1 MIRATGLQKEY
12 KGKKILKG
20 IDLSVAKGEIV
31 ALLGPNGAGK
41 TTCFY
46 TIIGLVK
53 PDRGSVYLGKQDIT
67 FLPLHKRAQ
76 IGIGYLPQ
84 EPSIFRGLT
93 VEENILAVL
102 EIVEPNQK
110 KQIQRLEELLAKFA
124 ITHLRTEKAIKLS
137 GGERRRLEIARA
149 LATDPQFIFLDEPL
163 AGIDPISIHGMKDL
177 IYKLKDDGIG
187 IVITDHNVREALD
200 ISDRIYILNKGSIVV
215 EGKGKDI
222 IKNKTVREIYLGN
235 TFKL

>member
-1 MIRATGLQKEY
+1 MIKVKGIQKTY
-12 KGKKILKG
+12 KGKKILRG
-20 IDLSVAKGEIV
+20 IDLSVSKGEIV

-53 PDRGSVYLGKQDIT
+53 PDLGTVYLDKLNIT
-67 FLPLHKRAQ
+67 HLPLHKRAQ
-76 IGIGYLPQ
+76 MGIGYLPQ

-102 EIVEPNQK
+102 EIVEDDHK
-110 KQIQRLEELLAKFA
+110 KQIQKLEELLTKFS
-124 ITHLRTEKAIKLS
+124 ITHLRSEKAIKLS

-149 LATDPQFIFLDEPL
+149 LAMNPSFIFLDEPL
-163 AGIDPISIHGMKDL
+163 AGIDPIAVHGMRDL
-177 IYKLKDDGIG
+177 IYKLKNDGIG

-200 ISDRIYILNKGSIVV
+200 ISDRIYILDKGSIVI
-215 EGKGKDI
+215 EGKGTDI
-222 IKNKTVREIYLGN
+222 IKDKTVRRIYLGN
-235 TFKL
+235 NFRL

>member
-1 MIRATGLQKEY
+1 MIKARGIQKDY
-12 KGKKILKG
+12 KGKRVLKG
-20 IDLSVAKGEIV
+20 IDLSVSKGEIV

-53 PDRGSVYLGKQDIT
+53 PDMGTVHLDGVDIT
-67 FLPLHKRAQ
+67 QLPLYKRAQ
-76 IGIGYLPQ
+76 MGIGYLPQ

-102 EIVEPNQK
+102 ELVEEDKK
-110 KQIQRLEELLAKFA
+110 KQINKLEDLLAKFS
-124 ITHLRTEKAIKLS
+124 ITHLRSEKAIKLS

-149 LATDPQFIFLDEPL
+149 LAMNPSFIFLDEPL
-163 AGIDPISIHGMKDL
+163 AGIDPIAIHGMKDL

-200 ISDRIYILNKGSIVV
+200 ISDRIYILNKGAIVV
-215 EGKGKDI
+215 EGTGKDI